1 MKAITATMDDQALL
15 HGLLPEGLRDGLPPK
30 ASHRETIVSSLQ
42 DHFRLNGYSHVAPPL
57 VEFEDALRGR
67 LDAGQGNSDDAFR
80 LLDPAS
86 QRTLVVRSD
95 ITRQVARIATTRMA
109 GEERPLRLSYSGSA
123 LRTRGTQLRPSRQ
136 VRQVGL
142 ELIGTNSTAAVQ
154 ELAQVISEAFN
165 SLALADVTYDLAVP
179 GLVPALCRDLSLSP
193 QESEHV
199 NAALDDK
206 DAAALAGLPDPVR
219 EPISGIM
226 HAIGPADKAIDAVSQ
241 LNLQGEA
248 GALWAIAVDT
258 IKAFAE
264 VVGYENLHVDPG
276 EVHGFSYQAGW
287 ALSVFSEGVRGELG
301 RGGAYM
307 LRGPGGREPALG
319 FTFYPD
325 VFADIAKKQDLTKR
339 IYVSFGTDLEQITAL
354 QKDGYE
360 TVRAL
365 QPESDS
371 HSSALRLGCT
381 FVYDTQ
387 TITKVKA
394 S

>member
-1 MKAITATMDDQALL
+1 MDDQALL

-30 ASHRETIVSSLQ
+30 ASHRETIVGTLQ

-80 LLDPAS
+80 LLDPVS

-109 GEERPLRLSYSGSA
+109 KEPRPLRLSYSGSA

-142 ELIGTNSTAAVQ
+142 ELIGANSTAAVQ
-154 ELAQVISEAFN
+154 ELGQVISQAFQT
-165 SLALADVTYDLAVP
+165 LGLKDVTYDLAVP
-179 GLVPALCRDLSLSP
+179 GLVPALCRDLSLGSKAR
-193 QESEHV
+193 EHV
-199 NAALDDK
+199 TAALDDK
-206 DAAALAGLPDPVR
+206 DAAALAGLPEAVK
-219 EPISGIM
+219 EPISAIM
-226 HAIGPADKAIDAVSQ
+226 HAIGPADKAIAAVSQ

-258 IKAFAE
+258 IQAFADI
-264 VVGYENLHVDPG
+264 VGYEHLHVDPG

-287 ALSVFSEGVRGELG
+287 ALSVFCEGVRGELG

-307 LRGPGGREPALG
+307 LQGPSGKEQALG

-325 VFADIAKKQDLTKR
+325 VFADMAKRQAGNKR
-339 IYVSFGTDLEQITAL
+339 IYVPLGTGIEHITTL
-354 QKDGYE
+354 QADGYE

-365 QPESDS
+365 EADTDPYA
-371 HSSALRLGCT
+371 SARRLGCAYI
-381 FVYDTQ
+381 FDTQ
-387 TITKVKA
+387 NITKVA
-394 S
+394 DD